1 MLESELAEAKVQG
14 KAVRNSRTD
23 KINMLKRELDTEKI
37 KVEHLKNQYFH
48 KLLVCN
54 EIYMFC
60 KIVITRKCVD

>member
-1 MLESELAEAKVQG
+1 
-14 KAVRNSRTD
+14 
-23 KINMLKRELDTEKI
+23 MLKRELDTEKI

-60 KIVITRKCVD
+60 KIVITRNCVD